1 MRMLIGLIGYAC
13 TATVI
18 SAVLGMA
25 YLYGTNRVDDEKMFR
40 MVALLHDVDVD
51 RIAEENEVAAEE
63 IPDEEPS
70 PEDVRWRR
78 QILAR
83 NHEVKMEALKRGKL
97 NFDASLSALITE
109 KERFDEIA
117 TKLQKE
123 LEEEGELSN
132 KQSVQKVVQNLE
144 LMKADQAKDEL
155 RRILQEEDG
164 VADVIKL
171 TKTMNTNKLKKILQ
185 RFVTPE
191 EQEELHT
198 ILQSML
204 NGGPQQEVFENALEE
219 LNKLKSK

>member
-1 MRMLIGLIGYAC
+1 MRMLMTLVGYVC
-13 TATVI
+13 TATVL
-18 SAVLGMA
+18 SVTLGLA

-51 RIAEENEVAAEE
+51 RIAEETGVAAEE

-70 PEDVRWRR
+70 PEDVRLRR

-109 KERFDEIA
+109 KDRFDEIA

-144 LMKADQAKDEL
+144 LMKADQAKEEL

-185 RFVTPE
+185 RFILPE